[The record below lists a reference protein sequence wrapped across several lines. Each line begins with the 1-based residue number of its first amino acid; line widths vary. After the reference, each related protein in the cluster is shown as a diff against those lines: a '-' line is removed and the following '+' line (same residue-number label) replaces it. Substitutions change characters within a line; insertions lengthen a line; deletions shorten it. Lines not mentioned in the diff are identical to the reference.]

1 MKKIMLLLT
10 IALTNF
16 ALPVWAA
23 ESAASH
29 DMTKMTMSPSKE
41 DREKMAAAHTQMATC
56 LRSDQDLKQCHDALH
71 KECKSMMGG
80 ACPGMEMGNGKH
92 KGMKHKK

>member
-1 MKKIMLLLT
+1 MKTIMLLAS
-10 IALTNF
+10 IALTTF

-23 ESAASH
+23 EPPPH
-29 DMTKMTMSPSKE
+29 DMSKMAMNPSKE

-56 LRSDQDLKQCHDALH
+56 LRSDKDFMQCHEVLH

-80 ACPGMEMGNGKH
+80 SCPGMD
-92 KGMKHKK
+92 MKHGPKHGN